1 MQAQGKI
8 KKGETAMKPGDI
20 RKSRFGKAVMMVVAW
35 TLIAVPGFA
44 LAGAGKPGAV
54 VDSMQ
59 IMTAT
64 ATFDPVRPE
73 AARVIASAFQSI
85 GWDVTANPVDYNQN
99 VQKVIM
105 EQDYDMW
112 LVMLSGASL
121 RIDPNVFTYK
131 KHYSG
136 EYKKGGWNWEGL
148 NNPEIDK
155 LVAGQQQE
163 MDVDK
168 RKAIVYEAQEKI
180 KQAQSMSVLAY
191 VEMTNAYRS
200 DRIKNVVPM
209 MGEGIGSFWTDIA
222 MEVVQGDGYVRTGAT
237 SPLKNLNPVAAKDHL
252 EFMELRMIYDRL
264 FRINPDGEAQPW
276 AAESYEVV
284 DPTTIDLTLR
294 KGMKFHDGADLT
306 AEDVKF
312 SLDYHMQWKAPFF
325 VESLANVD
333 SVETTGKYGV
343 RIKLKE
349 PYAPFIP
356 NLLGAI
362 FIIPKHIWQDIPEK
376 VDGVTDPLNYANEK
390 PIGSG
395 PFKFDYWDRG
405 RELKVTAFK
414 DHFSTPKCEG
424 IIRVVYGSHDAMAA
438 AIEKGECD
446 RTRYI
451 LKPSLL
457 QDLKKVKNVVA
468 EGYPNHG
475 FYTLSYHTRR
485 PPLDDPAFRR
495 AIDHLIPRELMIEAI
510 LSGFGEPGGSVI
522 APANKF
528 WHNSAVKPSPEDAN
542 QAKQILED
550 AGYTW
555 DGRGKLHYPK

>member
-1 MQAQGKI
+1 MKRKTGKCRTGI
-8 KKGETAMKPGDI
+8 VATALIWGMVLALATPV
-20 RKSRFGKAVMMVVAW
+20 AVMAEK
-35 TLIAVPGFA
+35 
-44 LAGAGKPGAV
+44 KPGAP
-54 VDSMQ
+54 VDPMQ
-59 IMTAT
+59 ITTAT

-73 AARVIASAFQSI
+73 AARVIASAFQSL
-85 GWDVTANPVDYNQN
+85 GWDVKPNPIDYNQN

-105 EQDYDMW
+105 EHDYDMW
-112 LVMLSGASL
+112 FVMLSGASL
-121 RIDPNVFTYK
+121 RIDPNVFVYK
-131 KHYSG
+131 KHFSG

-148 NNPEIDK
+148 EDSEIDQ
-155 LVAGQQQE
+155 LAVAQQTE

-168 RKAIVYEAQEKI
+168 RRELVFNVQKRI
-180 KQAQSMSVLAY
+180 KDQQSMAVIAN

-264 FRINPDGEAQPW
+264 FRISPEGKPEPW
-276 AAESYEVV
+276 AAESYKIV
-284 DPTTIDLTLR
+284 DPTTIELTLR
-294 KGMKFHDGADLT
+294 EGMKFHDGVDVT

-312 SLDYHMQWKAPFF
+312 TLEYHVQWKAPFF
-325 VESLANVD
+325 VESLKNLEA
-333 SVETTGKYGV
+333 VETTGKYGV

-349 PYAPFIP
+349 PYAPFVP

-362 FIIPKHIWQDIPEK
+362 FIIPKHIWENIPEK
-376 VDGVTDPLNYANEK
+376 ADVSDPLNYPNEK

-395 PFKFDYWDRG
+395 PFKFDHWDRG
-405 RELKVTAFK
+405 RELKVSAFK
-414 DHFSTPKCEG
+414 EHFRAPKSEG
-424 IIRVVYGSHDAMAA
+424 IIRIAYGSHDAMAA

-457 QDLKKVKNVVA
+457 LDLQKVENVVA

-495 AIDHLIPRELMIEAI
+495 ALGFVIPRELIIEAV
-510 LSGFGEPGGSVI
+510 LSGFGKPGGSVI
-522 APANKF
+522 APANAF
-528 WHNSAVKPSPEDAN
+528 WHNPEVAADPEDI
-542 QAKQILED
+542 AKAKAVLEE
-550 AGYTW
+550 AGYWW
-555 DGRGKLHYPK
+555 DKKGKLHYPK

>member
-1 MQAQGKI
+1 M
-8 KKGETAMKPGDI
+8 KKSKW
-20 RKSRFGKAVMMVVAW
+20 KKWSAVLLTVSIGI
-35 TLIAVPGFA
+35 TLIVSPVWAA
-44 LAGAGKPGAV
+44 SAGKPGAM
-54 VDSMQ
+54 VDPMK
-59 IMTAT
+59 ITTAT

-73 AARVIASAFQSI
+73 AARVIASAFQSL
-85 GWDVTANPVDYNQN
+85 GWDVTANPIDYNQN

-105 EQDYDMW
+105 EHDYDMW

-121 RIDPNVFTYK
+121 RIDPNVFIYK
-131 KHYSG
+131 KHFSA

-148 NNPEIDK
+148 ENLEIDELAK
-155 LVAGQQQE
+155 GQQIE
-163 MDVDK
+163 MDMEK
-168 RKAIVYEAQEKI
+168 RRQIVNAAQEKI
-180 KQAQSMSVLAY
+180 FQNQSMAVLAN

-209 MGEGIGSFWTDIA
+209 MGEGIGSFWTDIN
-222 MEVVQGDGYVRTGAT
+222 MEVVGGDGYVRTGAT

-252 EFMELRMIYDRL
+252 EFLELRMIYDRL
-264 FRINPDGEAQPW
+264 FRINPDGKPEPW
-276 AAESYEVV
+276 AAESYKVV
-284 DPTTIDLTLR
+284 DPTTIELTLR
-294 KGMKFHDGADLT
+294 QGMKFHDGKEVT

-312 SLDYHMQWKAPFF
+312 TLDYHQQWKAPFF
-325 VESLANVD
+325 VESLKNVAA
-333 SVETTGKYGV
+333 VETTGKYGV
-343 RIKLKE
+343 SIKLKE

-362 FIIPKHIWQDIPEK
+362 FIIPKHVWQDIPDK
-376 VDGVTDPLNYANEK
+376 ADVTDPLNYPNEK

-405 RELKVTAFK
+405 RELKVSAFK
-414 DHFSTPKCEG
+414 EHFNAPKVEG
-424 IIRVVYGSHDAMAA
+424 IIRIAYGSHDAMAA

-457 QDLKKVKNVVA
+457 LDLQKVKNVVA

-485 PPLDDPAFRR
+485 PPLDDPEFRR
-495 AIDHLIPRELMIEAI
+495 ALGYVIPRELIIEAI

-528 WHNSAVKPSPEDAN
+528 WHNPAVKANPEDFN
-542 QAKQILED
+542 KAKEILKA

-555 DGRGKLHYPK
+555 DKKGKMHYPK

>member
-1 MQAQGKI
+1 MS
-8 KKGETAMKPGDI
+8 
-20 RKSRFGKAVMMVVAW
+20 KSRWKQISV
-35 TLIAVPGFA
+35 TLMISLIGMTFMAAPIWA
-44 LAGAGKPGAV
+44 ATTGKPGAM
-54 VDSMQ
+54 VDPME
-59 IMTAT
+59 ITTAT

-73 AARVIASAFQSI
+73 AARIIAAAFTSL
-85 GWDVTANPVDYNQN
+85 GWDVKANPIDYNQN

-105 EQDYDMW
+105 EHDYDMW

-121 RIDPNVFTYK
+121 RIDPNVFIFK
-131 KHYSG
+131 KHASS

-148 NNPEIDK
+148 NVPEIDELAK
-155 LVAGQQQE
+155 AQQVE
-163 MDVDK
+163 MDMEK
-168 RKAIVYEAQEKI
+168 RREIVSKA
-180 KQAQSMSVLAY
+180 QALIHENQSMAVLAN

-200 DRIKNVVPM
+200 DRIKNVVAM
-209 MGEGIGSFWTDIA
+209 MGEGIGSFWTDIN
-222 MEVVQGDGYVRTGAT
+222 MEVVKGDGYVRTGAT

-264 FRINPDGEAQPW
+264 FRINPEGEPQPW
-276 AAESYEVV
+276 AAESYKVV
-284 DPTTIDLTLR
+284 DPTTIELTLR
-294 KGMKFHDGADLT
+294 QGMKFHDGKDVT

-312 SLDYHMQWKAPFF
+312 SLDYQTQWKAPFF
-325 VESLANVD
+325 VESLKTVD
-333 SVETTGKYGV
+333 SVEVTGQHGV

-376 VDGVTDPLNYANEK
+376 TADVTDPLNYPNEK

-395 PFKFDYWDRG
+395 PFKFDHWDRG
-405 RELKVTAFK
+405 RELKVSAFK
-414 DHFSTPKCEG
+414 EHFSAPKVEG
-424 IIRVVYGSHDAMAA
+424 IIRIAYGSHDAMAA

-457 QDLKKVKNVVA
+457 LDLKKVENVVA

-495 AIDHLIPRELMIEAI
+495 AIGHVIPRELMIEAI
-510 LSGFGEPGGSVI
+510 LSGFGKPGGSVI

-528 WHNSAVKPSPEDAN
+528 WHNADVTGHPEDIN
-542 QAKQILED
+542 KAKEILKE

-555 DGRGKLHYPK
+555 DKKGKLHYPK